1 MGAPDA
7 TSIADRSPHPQPLIA
22 RKENTMLPDPTG
34 WPIGGGI
41 LAAGFLYAGVSMFA
55 TGPIVGERTIAKSDW
70 DAQCAAI
77 IVRDIQ
83 SSQPDEPFVPDL
95 TCQSLIAPMLGRE
108 GEALCR
114 AYGDDLIPFAS
125 QFRERQRQLHDL
137 NQQRLSNAV
146 ADVSDRCSCAASYA
160 LEDKRVAFAI
170 YAGSLRLIKPPA
182 VKNLASELRAALGAP
197 QCALKG

>member
-1 MGAPDA
+1 
-7 TSIADRSPHPQPLIA
+7 
-22 RKENTMLPDPTG
+22 MLPDVTG
-34 WPIGGGI
+34 WPISGGI
-41 LAAGFLYAGVSMFA
+41 VVAGLLYAGVSMFA
-55 TGPIVGERTIAKSDW
+55 TGPIIGERTIAKSDW
-70 DAQCAAI
+70 DEQCAT
-77 IVRDIQ
+77 IVVRGIQ

-114 AYGDDLIPFAS
+114 AYGDDLIPFAG
-125 QFRERQRQLHDL
+125 QLREQQRRVHDL

-146 ADVSDRCSCAASYA
+146 ADAGNRCSCAASYM

-182 VKNLASELRAALGAP
+182 VKNLPAELRSALAAP